1 MATPEQRAQA
11 IADALLNK
19 AATAA
24 QVNRLGAALSRQD
37 GDYATYSAGSATVK
51 AQMLVAKIRAYCLN
65 VVKSTDGQIAVT
77 TALSNASSAVESEFT
92 ETP

>member
-19 AATAA
+19 VATAS
-24 QVNRLGAALSRQD
+24 QINRLGVALSRQD
-37 GDYATYSAGSATVK
+37 GDYATYNAASGTVK
-51 AQMLVAKIRAYCLN
+51 AQMLVAKVRAYLLN

-77 TALSNASSAVESEFT
+77 TALSTASSAVEAEFT

>member
-19 AATAA
+19 VATAS
-24 QVNRLGAALSRQD
+24 QINRLGAALSRQD
-37 GDYATYSAGSATVK
+37 GDYVAYNAASGTVK
-51 AQMLVAKIRAYCLN
+51 AQMLVAKVRAYLLN